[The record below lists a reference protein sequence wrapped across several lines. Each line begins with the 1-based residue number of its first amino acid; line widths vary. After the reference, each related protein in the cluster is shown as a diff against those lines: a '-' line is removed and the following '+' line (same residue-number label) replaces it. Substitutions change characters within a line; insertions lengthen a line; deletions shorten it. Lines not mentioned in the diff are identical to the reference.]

1 MEHLQL
7 ERDGRVLIATMARG
21 KANALNA
28 EFVDELNG
36 LVSQVREDETVGALV
51 IASAN
56 PRLFSAGLDFGE
68 VFAYDDERMTRFFER
83 FVQMLDDLRGVPKGV
98 VAAVAGHAIAG
109 GALIALACDFRILAE
124 GDFGFAL
131 NEVDLGL
138 VLPAEA
144 ARWLVPPLGPA
155 AREVLLGGLPISPQR
170 ALMVGLATAV
180 VPPEQV
186 RERAV
191 ALARELSEKPP
202 HAFAAI
208 KAAVND
214 ATGGLPGSDTRRGFV
229 DEFMR
234 FWTGAESRQRRAALA
249 ASLKR

>member
-1 MEHLQL
+1 VEHLQL
-7 ERDGRVLIATMARG
+7 ERDGRVLVATMARG

-28 EFVDELNG
+28 ALVDELID
-36 LVSQVREDETVGALV
+36 VVVRVRDDDSVGALV

-68 VFAYDDERMTRFFER
+68 VFLYDDERMTRFFER
-83 FVQMLDDLRGVPKGV
+83 FVQMLDEVRTVPKGV
-98 VAAVAGHAIAG
+98 VAAVTGHAIAG
-109 GALIALACDFRILAE
+109 GALIALASDFRIMAE
-124 GDFGFAL
+124 GEFGFAL

-144 ARWLVPPLGPA
+144 ARWLVPPLGGA

-170 ALMVGLATAV
+170 ALSVGLATSV
-180 VPPEQV
+180 VPPDQV

-191 ALARELSEKPP
+191 ALARTLSEKPP

-208 KAAVND
+208 KQAVNE
-214 ATGGLPGSDTRRGFV
+214 ATGGVPGPGTRRGFV

-234 FWTGAESRQRRAALA
+234 FWTGAESRQRRQALA
-249 ASLKR
+249 ASMKK